1 MPVSDRI
8 INARFTSRFIK
19 TTVVRVYAL
28 TNDADEES
36 KDNLY
41 HMLQKVSEGI
51 PRHDM
56 IMMMGD
62 WNAKIEGQTGR

>member
-19 TTVVRVYAL
+19 PTVVQVYAP

-41 HMLQKVSEGI
+41 HLLQRVSEEI

-56 IMMMGD
+56 IMM
-62 WNAKIEGQTGR
+62 IFLRS